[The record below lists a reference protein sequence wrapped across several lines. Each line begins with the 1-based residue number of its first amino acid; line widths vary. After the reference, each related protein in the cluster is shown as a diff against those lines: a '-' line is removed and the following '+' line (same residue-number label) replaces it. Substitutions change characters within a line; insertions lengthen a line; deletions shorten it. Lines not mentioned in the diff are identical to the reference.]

1 VHVCVR
7 VCVCVCVSVCVCT
20 WGDTIALHSA
30 LPPRSPRSDTALL
43 TAHFVFRVSC
53 FVFRVS
59 CFVLSAL
66 VRCEE
71 RRWLQGARQG
81 AQAQASPPRVTV
93 LRVLRL
99 LRARQAASQSSR
111 GRHSTR
117 AVDHAATVHSEQE
130 HCAHARDSVGKGS
143 GET

>member
-1 VHVCVR
+1 
-7 VCVCVCVSVCVCT
+7 
-20 WGDTIALHSA
+20 
-30 LPPRSPRSDTALL
+30 
-43 TAHFVFRVSC
+43 
-53 FVFRVS
+53 VFRVS